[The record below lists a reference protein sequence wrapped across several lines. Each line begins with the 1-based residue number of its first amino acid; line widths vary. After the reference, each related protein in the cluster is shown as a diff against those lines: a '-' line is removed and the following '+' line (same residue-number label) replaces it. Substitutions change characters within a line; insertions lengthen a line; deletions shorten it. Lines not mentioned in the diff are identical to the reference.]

1 MLLSLLLLL
10 CFIQNISTFN
20 INVGST
26 GILFSYTLG
35 ALAYIKT
42 RVKPT
47 NYNLVGISGGSWCSI
62 IYHFEKD
69 MTDHDHLW
77 STIVGNKNESVS
89 LLNKRSMY
97 KFQRKVAENFRYR
110 YADKDI
116 SGLPL
121 SIITTELQNKKAVN
135 VIIDKYDNLDD
146 LINYCICSSY
156 IPYICGN
163 NFYTIYKNKKYID
176 GELFKNEGLLLREDP
191 MIYLH
196 KNTWNRKFNIKD
208 HLYLDFN
215 RSKVLFEN
223 GWKDAEK
230 YL

>member
-1 MLLSLLLLL
+1 MLLTLLLLL
-10 CFIQNISTFN
+10 CFIQNINTFN

-42 RVKPT
+42 HVKPT

-69 MTDHDHLW
+69 MTDHDNLW

-89 LLNKRSMY
+89 LLNKRNMY
-97 KFQRKVAENFRYR
+97 KFQRKVAENFRHR

-121 SIITTELQNKKAVN
+121 SIITTELQNRKAVN